1 MIDPVE
7 FGKQIALI
15 VKEATAPLLKRI
27 EQLEKA
33 LSDVPRGIDVDA
45 VAKSAAALIPAPADP
60 EIDVDAIAKAAAEL
74 IPAPKDGESVTAD
87 DVRPLLAEMVESAVK
102 AIPAPKG
109 GTDGKD
115 AAMAELKLHLSELVK
130 HVNLP
135 APPSVDE
142 VAAVFERRFSDL
154 TLSWERQARDTFEK
168 AVDRMPIPQDG
179 KDALPIENIE
189 IKQDGRHVTI
199 KLGDVERTIKLDA
212 VIYQG
217 VWTDK
222 EFEKGDAVTYGGSLW
237 IAQEDQP
244 EGAPG
249 TTKSW
254 RLAVKKGR
262 DGKDLRDNASVVD
275 KSKGVKL

>member
-27 EQLEKA
+27 EQLENVKP
-33 LSDVPRGIDVDA
+33 DTVTIDVNQ
-45 VAKSAAALIPAPADP
+45 
-60 EIDVDAIAKAAAEL
+60 IAKAAAEL
-74 IPAPKDGESVTAD
+74 IPVPKDGRDGLDGADGKDGLNGSDGLIGQKGADGVSGKDGKDGESVS
-87 DVRPLLAEMVESAVK
+87 AETVIASVSA
-102 AIPAPKG
+102 
-109 GTDGKD
+109 
-115 AAMAELKLHLSELVK
+115 S
-130 HVNLP
+130 
-135 APPSVDE
+135 
-142 VAAVFERRFSDL
+142 FERRFSDMQ
-154 TLSWERQARDTFEK
+154 LSWERQARDTFEK
-168 AVDRMPIPQDG
+168 AVDRMPIPKDGVDG
-179 KDALPIENIE
+179 KDALPIEDIE